1 MIEIKKFPEA
11 HNPTKPYLA
20 KRTKANVFSTS
31 IYSES
36 KHSKSKFSR
45 DSGSSA
51 PLMRDTSTK
60 EGIDKVVSSMVNQL
74 DKAEARFCLVNR
86 GNNLL

>member
-1 MIEIKKFPEA
+1 MIEI
-11 HNPTKPYLA
+11 NPTKPYLA
-20 KRTKANVFSTS
+20 KRTKANVSSTS

-60 EGIDKVVSSMVNQL
+60 EGIDKVVSSIVNQL
-74 DKAEARFCLVNR
+74 DKTEAWFCSVNR
-86 GNNLL
+86 VNNLL

>member
-20 KRTKANVFSTS
+20 KRTKANVSSTS

-36 KHSKSKFSR
+36 KHS
-45 DSGSSA
+45 
-51 PLMRDTSTK
+51 
-60 EGIDKVVSSMVNQL
+60 
-74 DKAEARFCLVNR
+74 
-86 GNNLL
+86 